1 MKARRRMLRGIKGPR
16 KDGFA
21 MRKMR
26 LRVAI
31 SSEFFGA
38 GRLGV
43 AAARAWRS
51 AAPQC

>member
-1 MKARRRMLRGIKGPR
+1 MVARRRVLRGIKGHR

-31 SSEFFGA
+31 SSEFFES
-38 GRLGV
+38 R
-43 AAARAWRS
+43 RS
-51 AAPQC
+51 AALNA